1 MSVVDLGK
9 EISQHFFQSFSP
21 FPSLLL
27 FINLISWAAHFSDCI
42 WWRPTSLLPREWR
55 TLWKKVRIHC
65 CRSLSYLLQYC
76 LSPFPDFEICHESTD
91 HVTKTTACHSGTWIQ
106 VLTVLFHWLMCL
118 TLHHSTWYRL
128 PRILSKYITRCHSI
142 LNGTL
147 PRSAFASVWT
157 LLCCH
162 SSPPGSFEHPVLC
175 WCSVFPS
182 TCEGGNC
189 VRLTVTTPDISYYNN

>member
-65 CRSLSYLLQYC
+65 CNFLSHLLQYC
-76 LSPFPDFEICHESTD
+76 LSPFPDFRSVMIYWTCHKNNSMPFRDLNPSSHGSIPLTD
-91 HVTKTTACHSGTWIQ
+91 VSQSPSFHM
-106 VLTVLFHWLMCL
+106 VLLAMLQNNC
-118 TLHHSTWYRL
+118 
-128 PRILSKYITRCHSI
+128 ILSKKIRRCHSVPK
-142 LNGTL
+142 GTL
-147 PRSAFASVWT
+147 PHSAFASVSE
-157 LLCCH
+157 LCLM
-162 SSPPGSFEHPVLC
+162 SL
-175 WCSVFPS
+175 S
-182 TCEGGNC
+182 T
-189 VRLTVTTPDISYYNN
+189 PW